1 MLVLH
6 HYYNFITY
14 INQRTANA
22 LDMYHVAY
30 ESTCISHAND
40 GYLKGSMTMIRKET
54 LWLLTYLTYSAKK
67 KLGEGKLMMTVEKL
81 QN

>member
-1 MLVLH
+1 
-6 HYYNFITY
+6 
-14 INQRTANA
+14 
-22 LDMYHVAY
+22 MYHVAY

-67 KLGEGKLMMTVEKL
+67 KTGRGKIDDDSGKIAKL
-81 QN
+81 NDVGFYCIAKNSERLIS